1 MGIEAPAPRRQ
12 PAGLG
17 GPKPTAT
24 HGPKVEEASRNV
36 TFKAGSAE
44 SQVISDTGE
53 IKTRAVDCGRD
64 PVEFCAE
71 CRAPEQSLRA
81 EVTATTMTQF
91 TLLSTQGRLPPAA
104 KGIRYQA
111 HKKQPQTPRV
121 SEQLL
126 SEGR

>member
-1 MGIEAPAPRRQ
+1 MGIEGQHPGDSLLA
-12 PAGLG
+12 LG
-17 GPKPTAT
+17 DPKPAAT
-24 HGPKVEEASRNV
+24 HGPKVVKASRSV
-36 TFKAGSAE
+36 TFKAYSAE
-44 SQVISDTGE
+44 SQIISDTGE

-71 CRAPEQSLRA
+71 CRVPEQSLRA

-91 TLLSTQGRLPPAA
+91 TLLSTRGRLPPAA

-111 HKKQPQTPRV
+111 HKKQPQTSRV